1 MIAVC
6 GIDPGVIHTG
16 CVEILFNPETSNISV
31 SSEVVEGIDVEKI
44 KTFTQDADRV
54 FVEAYKPRSNFAVD
68 TYMQESIGELKKAL
82 PSATFLNNMGVK
94 KIVTVPLMQLLEVYN
109 FDTPTHHQDL
119 RSAARI
125 LLFGMI
131 KDPDLNKL
139 LTDIVRNHEET
150 T

>member
-6 GIDPGVIHTG
+6 GIDPGVTHTG

-131 KDPDLNKL
+131 KDPVLNKL
-139 LTDIVRNHEET
+139 LTDIVRNHEEAT
-150 T
+150 

>member
-16 CVEILFNPETSNISV
+16 CVEILFNPEAPSISV
-31 SSEVVEGIDVEKI
+31 TSKVVEGIDTDKI
-44 KTFTQDADRV
+44 KHFTTGADRI

-68 TYMQESIGELKKAL
+68 TYMQEGIGALRQAL
-82 PSATFLNNMGVK
+82 PSAQFLNNMGIK
-94 KIVTVPLMQLLEVYN
+94 KVVTTKLMQLLEVWT

>member
-82 PSATFLNNMGVK
+82 PSATFLNNMGIK

-125 LLFGMI
+125 LLLGMI
-131 KDPDLNKL
+131 KDPVLNKH

>member
-16 CVEILFNPETSNISV
+16 CVEILFNPETPSISV
-31 SSEVVEGIDVEKI
+31 TSKVVEGIDTDKI
-44 KTFTQDADRV
+44 KHFTTGADHI

-68 TYMQESIGELKKAL
+68 TYMQEGIGELRQAL
-82 PSATFLNNMGVK
+82 PSARFLNNMGVK
-94 KIVTVPLMQLLEVYN
+94 KVVTTELMQLLEVWD

-139 LTDIVRNHEET
+139 LTDIVLNHTET
-150 T
+150 S

>member
-1 MIAVC
+1 
-6 GIDPGVIHTG
+6 
-16 CVEILFNPETSNISV
+16 
-31 SSEVVEGIDVEKI
+31 VVEGIDVEKI

-131 KDPDLNKL
+131 KDPVLNKL